1 MSTTCNLIQQVK
13 ISDLLRYNTLT
24 TKDLILT
31 IESGS
36 SNDLYSRKSTF
47 GDIVTF
53 LKSVTG
59 SYTGSFSGSA
69 KTLKGTFTGSFTGSF
84 KGKHSGSFS
93 GNFKGSNTGS
103 FTGSFKGLTTGRS
116 NTSGSLSGS
125 FSGYILTKKANA
137 SGSFSGSLYG
147 TIISKNSK
155 LTGSFNGTS
164 RGHFSGSV
172 SASIKGY
179 ISASNHYN
187 ANRKVAFYG
196 TASCAKTASYALNLG
211 GLVSGTGTSNQ
222 FTYWSGTSTLGSTN
236 YIVRNSTINNL
247 GSMPAGRITVNNPL
261 QFSAVGEHI
270 IQNSSSGQSISGLGL
285 QTSNNYLRAAANF
298 AIYYSGSHVNTSALS
313 GRDVIW
319 QSGKSGWGVLGV
331 RQRLLSIGNIVS
343 SNNVN
348 AQLHLHL
355 SGSTGWPTAYNPNS
369 NVFLI
374 TSGSSQTKLLR
385 VSGSGQLDVRGD
397 IVALSTFATSDIRLK
412 TNVKPIENALSK
424 VCQINPIEFNWKSN
438 GKQDFGVIAQQI
450 EELYPDLVIENLEGY
465 KVVKYNPLIALLLKS
480 IQELNKEVQEL
491 KNKIGT

>member
-13 ISDLLRYNTLT
+13 VSDLLRYNTLT
-24 TKDLILT
+24 AKDLILT

-69 KTLKGTFTGSFTGSF
+69 KTLSGKFTGSFTGSF

-93 GNFKGSNTGS
+93 GNFNGSNTGS
-103 FTGSFKGLTTGRS
+103 FTGSFKGSTTGKS
-116 NTSGSLSGS
+116 KTSGSLSGS

-164 RGHFSGSV
+164 RGRFSGSV
-172 SASIKGY
+172 SASIQGY

-187 ANRKVAFYG
+187 VNRKVAFYG
-196 TASCAKTASYALNLG
+196 TASCAKTASYALNSG
-211 GLVSGTGTSNQ
+211 GNITGTGTTNQ
-222 FTYWSGTSTLGSTN
+222 FSYWSGTSALGSTN

-261 QFSAVGEHI
+261 QFSAVGEQI

-298 AIYYSGSHVNTSALS
+298 AIYYSGSHVNTSALP

-343 SNNVN
+343 SDNVN

-355 SGSTGWPTAYNPNS
+355 SGSTGWPTGYNPNS

-397 IVALSTFATSDIRLK
+397 IVALSTFASSDIRLK
-412 TNVKPIENALSK
+412 DNIKPIENALSK
-424 VCQINPIEFNWKSN
+424 VNQINPIEFNWKSN
-438 GKQDFGVIAQQI
+438 GKQDFGVSAQQI
-450 EELYPDLVIENLEGY
+450 EELYPDLVTENIEGY

-480 IQELNKEVQEL
+480 IQELHKEVQEL
-491 KNKIGT
+491 KNNIES

>member
-13 ISDLLRYNTLT
+13 VSDLVRYNTLT
-24 TKDLILT
+24 AKDLILT

-53 LKSVTG
+53 LSDVTG

-69 KTLKGTFTGSFTGSF
+69 KTLKGIFTGSFTGSF

-93 GNFKGSNTGS
+93 GNFNGSNTGS
-103 FTGSFKGLTTGRS
+103 FTGSFKGLTTGKS
-116 NTSGSLSGS
+116 KTSGSLSGS

-155 LTGSFNGTS
+155 LTGSFSGIS
-164 RGHFSGSV
+164 KGQFSGSV

-196 TASCAKTASYALNLG
+196 TASCAKTASHALNLG
-211 GLVSGTGTSNQ
+211 GLVSGTGTTNQ
-222 FTYWSGTSTLGSTN
+222 FSYWSGTSTLGSTN

-247 GSMPAGRITVNNPL
+247 GSMGAGRITVNNPL
-261 QFSAVGEHI
+261 QFSSVGEQI
-270 IQNSSSGQSISGLGL
+270 IQYSSSGQSVSGLGL
-285 QTSNNYLRAAANF
+285 QTSNNYLRTAANF
-298 AIYYSGSHVNTSALS
+298 AIYYSGSHINTSALP

-319 QSGKSGWGVLGV
+319 HSGKSGWGVLGA
-331 RQRLLSIGNIVS
+331 RQRLLSVGNIVS
-343 SNNVN
+343 SDNVN

-355 SGSTGWPTAYNPNS
+355 SGSTGWPTGYNPNT

-397 IVALSTFATSDIRLK
+397 IVALSTFASSDIRLK
-412 TNVKPIENALSK
+412 DNIKTIENALSK
-424 VCQINPIEFNWKSN
+424 VNQIRPIEFNWKSN

-450 EELYPDLVIENLEGY
+450 EELYPDLVTENLEGY

-480 IQELNKEVQEL
+480 IQELHKEVQEL
-491 KNKIGT
+491 KNKIES

>member
-13 ISDLLRYNTLT
+13 VSDLVRYSTLT
-24 TKDLILT
+24 SKDLILT

-47 GDIVTF
+47 GDVVTF
-53 LKSVTG
+53 LSSVTG

-69 KTLKGTFTGSFTGSF
+69 KTLSGTFTGSFTGSF
-84 KGKHSGSFS
+84 QGDHSGSFS
-93 GNFKGSNTGS
+93 GNFNGTNTGS
-103 FTGSFKGLTTGRS
+103 FTGSFKGLTTGKS

-125 FSGYILTKKANA
+125 FYGYILTKKASA

-147 TIISKNSK
+147 SLISKNSK
-155 LTGSFNGTS
+155 LTGSFSGVS
-164 RGHFSGSV
+164 RGRFSGSV

-196 TASCAKTASYALNLG
+196 TASCAKTASYALNSG
-211 GLVSGTGTSNQ
+211 GNITGTGTANQ
-222 FTYWSGTSTLGSTN
+222 FTYWTAGTAIGSTN
-236 YIVRNSTINNL
+236 YLVRNSSINNL
-247 GSMPAGRITVNNPL
+247 GSMGSGRVTVNNPL
-261 QFSAVGEHI
+261 QFSAVGEHL
-270 IQNSSSGQSISGLGL
+270 IQNSSSGQSIYGIGL
-285 QTSNNYLRAAANF
+285 QTSNNYLRTSANF
-298 AIYYSGSHVNTSALS
+298 AFYYSGSHVNTSALP
-313 GRDVIW
+313 GKDVTW
-319 QSGKSGWGVLGV
+319 QSGKSGWGVLGI
-331 RQRLLSIGNIVS
+331 RQRLLSVGNIVS
-343 SNNVN
+343 SDNVN

-355 SGSTGWPTAYNPNS
+355 SGSTGWPSGYNPNS

-412 TNVKPIENALSK
+412 DNIRPIENALKK
-424 VCQINPIEFNWKSN
+424 VEQINAIEFNWKSN

-450 EELYPDLVIENLEGY
+450 EELYPDLVMENLEGY

-491 KNKIGT
+491 KNKIKS

>member
-1 MSTTCNLIQQVK
+1 
-13 ISDLLRYNTLT
+13 
-24 TKDLILT
+24 
-31 IESGS
+31 
-36 SNDLYSRKSTF
+36 
-47 GDIVTF
+47 
-53 LKSVTG
+53 
-59 SYTGSFSGSA
+59 
-69 KTLKGTFTGSFTGSF
+69 
-84 KGKHSGSFS
+84 
-93 GNFKGSNTGS
+93 
-103 FTGSFKGLTTGRS
+103 
-116 NTSGSLSGS
+116 LSGS

-164 RGHFSGSV
+164 RGRFSGSV
-172 SASIKGY
+172 SASIQGY

-196 TASCAKTASYALNLG
+196 TASCAKTASYALNSG
-211 GLVSGTGTSNQ
+211 GNITGTGTTNQ
-222 FTYWSGTSTLGSTN
+222 FSYWSGTSALGSTN

-261 QFSAVGEHI
+261 QFSAVGEQI

-298 AIYYSGSHVNTSALS
+298 AIYYSGSHVNTSALP

-343 SNNVN
+343 SDNVN

-355 SGSTGWPTAYNPNS
+355 SGSTGWPTGYNPNS

-397 IVALSTFATSDIRLK
+397 IVALSTFASSDIRLK
-412 TNVKPIENALSK
+412 DNIKPIENALSK
-424 VCQINPIEFNWKSN
+424 VNQINPIEFNWKSN
-438 GKQDFGVIAQQI
+438 GKQDFGVSAQQI
-450 EELYPDLVIENLEGY
+450 EELYPDLVTENIEGY

-480 IQELNKEVQEL
+480 IQELHKEVQEL
-491 KNKIGT
+491 KNKIES

>member
-13 ISDLLRYNTLT
+13 VSDLLRYNTLT
-24 TKDLILT
+24 AKDLILT

-47 GDIVTF
+47 GDVVKF
-53 LKSVTG
+53 LSSTTG

-69 KTLKGTFTGSFTGSF
+69 KTLSGKFTGSFTGSF

-93 GNFKGSNTGS
+93 GNFNGSNTGS
-103 FTGSFKGLTTGRS
+103 FTGSFKGSTTGRS
-116 NTSGSLSGS
+116 KTSGSLSGS

-164 RGHFSGSV
+164 RGRFSGSV

-196 TASCAKTASYALNLG
+196 TASCAKTASYALNSG
-211 GLVSGTGTSNQ
+211 GNITGTGTTNQ
-222 FTYWSGTSTLGSTN
+222 FSYWSGTSALGSTN

-261 QFSAVGEHI
+261 QFSAVGEQI

-285 QTSNNYLRAAANF
+285 QTSNNYLRSAANF
-298 AIYYSGSHVNTSALS
+298 AIYYSGSHVNTSALP

-343 SNNVN
+343 SDNVN

-355 SGSTGWPTAYNPNS
+355 SGSTGWPTSYNPNS

-397 IVALSTFATSDIRLK
+397 IVALSTFASSDIRLK
-412 TNVKPIENALSK
+412 DNIKPIENALSK
-424 VCQINPIEFNWKSN
+424 VNQISPIEFNWKSN
-438 GKQDFGVIAQQI
+438 GKQDFGVSAQQI
-450 EELYPDLVIENLEGY
+450 EELYPDLVTENIEGY

-480 IQELNKEVQEL
+480 IQELHKEVQEL
-491 KNKIGT
+491 KNKIES

>member
-13 ISDLLRYNTLT
+13 VSDLLRYNTLT
-24 TKDLILT
+24 AKDLILT

-47 GDIVTF
+47 GDVVKF
-53 LKSVTG
+53 LSSTTG

-69 KTLKGTFTGSFTGSF
+69 KTLSGKFTGSFTGSF

-93 GNFKGSNTGS
+93 GNFNGSNTGS
-103 FTGSFKGLTTGRS
+103 FTGSFKGSTTGRS
-116 NTSGSLSGS
+116 KTSGSLSGS

-164 RGHFSGSV
+164 RGRFSGSV

-196 TASCAKTASYALNLG
+196 TASCAKTASYALNSG
-211 GLVSGTGTSNQ
+211 GNITGTGTTNQ
-222 FTYWSGTSTLGSTN
+222 FSYWSGTSALGSTN

-247 GSMPAGRITVNNPL
+247 GSMHAGRITVNNPL
-261 QFSAVGEHI
+261 QFSAVGEQI

-285 QTSNNYLRAAANF
+285 QTSNNYLRSAANF
-298 AIYYSGSHVNTSALS
+298 AIYYSGSHVNTSALP

-343 SNNVN
+343 SDNVN

-355 SGSTGWPTAYNPNS
+355 SGSTGWPTSYNPNS

-397 IVALSTFATSDIRLK
+397 IVALSTFASSDIRLK
-412 TNVKPIENALSK
+412 DNIKPIENALSK
-424 VCQINPIEFNWKSN
+424 VNQISPIEFNWKSN
-438 GKQDFGVIAQQI
+438 GKQDFGVSAQQI
-450 EELYPDLVIENLEGY
+450 EELYPDLVTENIEGY

-480 IQELNKEVQEL
+480 IQELHKEVQEL
-491 KNKIGT
+491 KNKIES

>member
-13 ISDLLRYNTLT
+13 VSDLLRYNTLT
-24 TKDLILT
+24 AKDLILT
-31 IESGS
+31 VESGS

-69 KTLKGTFTGSFTGSF
+69 KTLSGKFTGSFTGSF

-93 GNFKGSNTGS
+93 GNFNGSNTGS
-103 FTGSFKGLTTGRS
+103 FTGSFKGSTTGRS
-116 NTSGSLSGS
+116 KTSGSLSGS

-164 RGHFSGSV
+164 RGRFSGSV
-172 SASIKGY
+172 SASIQGY
-179 ISASNHYN
+179 ISASSHYN

-196 TASCAKTASYALNLG
+196 TASCAKTASYALNSG
-211 GLVSGTGTSNQ
+211 GNITGTGTTNQ
-222 FTYWSGTSTLGSTN
+222 FSYWSGTSALGSTN

-261 QFSAVGEHI
+261 QFSAVGEQI

-298 AIYYSGSHVNTSALS
+298 AIYYSGSHVNTSALP

-343 SNNVN
+343 SDNVN

-355 SGSTGWPTAYNPNS
+355 SGSTGWPTGYNPNS

-397 IVALSTFATSDIRLK
+397 IVALSTFASSDIRLK
-412 TNVKPIENALSK
+412 DNIKPIENALSK
-424 VCQINPIEFNWKSN
+424 VNQINPIEFNWKSN
-438 GKQDFGVIAQQI
+438 GKQDFGVSAQQI
-450 EELYPDLVIENLEGY
+450 EELYPDLVTENIEGY

-480 IQELNKEVQEL
+480 IQELHKEVQEL
-491 KNKIGT
+491 KNNIES

>member
-13 ISDLLRYNTLT
+13 VSDLVRYNTLT
-24 TKDLILT
+24 AKDLILT

-53 LKSVTG
+53 LSDVTG

-69 KTLKGTFTGSFTGSF
+69 KTLKGIFTGSFTGSF

-93 GNFKGSNTGS
+93 GNFNGRNTGS
-103 FTGSFKGLTTGRS
+103 FTGSFKGLTTGKS
-116 NTSGSLSGS
+116 QTSGSLSGS

-137 SGSFSGSLYG
+137 SGSFSG
-147 TIISKNSK
+147 ISK
-155 LTGSFNGTS
+155 GQ
-164 RGHFSGSV
+164 FSGSV

-211 GLVSGTGTSNQ
+211 GLVSGTGTTNQ
-222 FTYWSGTSTLGSTN
+222 FSYWSGTSALGSTN

-247 GSMPAGRITVNNPL
+247 GSMAAGRVTVNNPL
-261 QFSAVGEHI
+261 QFSTAGEQI
-270 IQNSSSGQSISGLGL
+270 IQHSSSGQSVSGLGL
-285 QTSNNYLRAAANF
+285 QTSNNYLRTTANF
-298 AIYYSGSHVNTSALS
+298 AIYYSGSHINTSTLT

-319 QSGKSGWGVLGV
+319 QSGKSGWGVLGA
-331 RQRLLSIGNIVS
+331 RQRLLSVGNIVS
-343 SNNVN
+343 SDNVN

-355 SGSTGWPTAYNPNS
+355 SGSTGWPTGYNPNT

-374 TSGSSQTKLLR
+374 TSGSNQTKLLR

-397 IVALSTFATSDIRLK
+397 IVALSTFASSDIRLK
-412 TNVKPIENALSK
+412 DNIKTIENALSK
-424 VCQINPIEFNWKSN
+424 VNQIRPIEFNWKSN

-480 IQELNKEVQEL
+480 IQELHKEVQEL
-491 KNKIGT
+491 KNKIES

>member
-164 RGHFSGSV
+164 RGRFSGSV

-261 QFSAVGEHI
+261 QFSAVGEQI

-491 KNKIGT
+491 KNKIRT